1 MNELT
6 HIIEQ
11 TANGVFEDNVT
22 HEMLAELEDGKMDAG
37 LGGQSRKQV

>member
-11 TANGVFEDNVT
+11 TANGIFGDTVT
-22 HEMLAELEDGKMDAG
+22 HDMLAELQDGKLNAD
-37 LGGQSRKQV
+37 L